1 MLEMYV
7 FFFLSS
13 FLKMLTSLHPD
24 FSGGIGGFHCAQFSP
39 DGKSL
44 FAAHATTEA
53 FRSDGICMQIY
64 FNFNLQPDLSLSKC
78 FAIFLVF

>member
-7 FFFLSS
+7 FFFLSA
-13 FLKMLTSLHPD
+13 FLTMLTSFHPD

-53 FRSDGICMQIY
+53 FRQG
-64 FNFNLQPDLSLSKC
+64 
-78 FAIFLVF
+78 AIFVCKYILF